1 MPAVAQGLPG
11 LLGCT
16 GLGASAT
23 QMEPGAQ
30 HQAKADGFPTA
41 EVLSNKLGN
50 KCCSKRVPTPHNEL
64 FQSPQN
70 LCPRSSLF
78 LFIFLY
84 AVVRNSFLAKKVA
97 GTFARVCN
105 SCNHENLETG
115 KYRAGEKKVQEKGEW
130 RESPEFG
137 ILF

>member
-70 LCPRSSLF
+70 LCPRSSLSLS
-78 LFIFLY
+78 LFIFCTQLY
-84 AVVRNSFLAKKVA
+84 GARSWQRKSLELLQEFAIAVTTKTLKRANTMRVKK
-97 GTFARVCN
+97 F
-105 SCNHENLETG
+105 
-115 KYRAGEKKVQEKGEW
+115 EKKMSG
-130 RESPEFG
+130 ESPVIPF
-137 ILF
+137 